1 MAGIQALRSAVAE
14 GQPMEVPDFRK
25 KEVRDRYRNDNWVQT
40 HIDPDRIFPDDQNLD
55 ITGNFCDYYKDAV
68 PYFKL
73 IRATL
78 DAMKVYDVTKPEDKI
93 ITINLVKE
101 LRGKLPGAKEVLGK
115 LRSIYEAYPESLGGI
130 AIKEKLA
137 LCEAYRL
144 DDIAAFDDFL
154 KSFLLNA

>member
-1 MAGIQALRSAVAE
+1 IQALRSAVSE
-14 GQPMEVPDFRK
+14 GQPMEVPDFSRK
-25 KEVRDRYRNDNWVQT
+25 DVRDRYRNDNWVQT

-55 ITGNFCDYYKDAV
+55 ITGNFCDYYRAAM
-68 PYFKL
+68 PFFKL

-101 LRGKLPGAKEVLGK
+101 LRGKLPEAKEALAK

-137 LCEAYRL
+137 LCEANRL
-144 DDIAAFDDFL
+144 DDIAEFDDVL
-154 KSFLLNA
+154 KNFLLNA